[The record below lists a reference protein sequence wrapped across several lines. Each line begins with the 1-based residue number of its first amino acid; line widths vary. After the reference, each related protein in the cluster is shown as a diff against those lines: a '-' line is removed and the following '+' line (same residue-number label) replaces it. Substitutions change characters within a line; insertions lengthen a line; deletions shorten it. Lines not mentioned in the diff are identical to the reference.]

1 MCGVAVVTGKVPGN
15 VDRVA
20 GRGAEDEFVLARELN
35 ALKPLLVYSPY
46 VTEWYDPGASVSK
59 GNLDSLRKDTS
70 GIDESIGAFD
80 H

>member
-1 MCGVAVVTGKVPGN
+1 M
-15 VDRVA
+15 
-20 GRGAEDEFVLARELN
+20 LARELN

-46 VTEWYDPGASVSK
+46 VTEWYDPGASVGK

-70 GIDESIGAFD
+70 GIDEPVGVFD